1 MRRGDFRGPV
11 SGLVLMQD
19 LQAAIIFARTRL
31 TDNSPFGDYCPAE
44 VYFACRSTAQ
54 CVALALIF
62 LTNSAD

>member
-44 VYFACRSTAQ
+44 VCFVHGSIAPFSASM
-54 CVALALIF
+54 LIF
-62 LTNSAD
+62 LKNLM

>member
-31 TDNSPFGDYCPAE
+31 TDNSPFGDYRPAE
-44 VYFACRSTAQ
+44 VCFSRR
-54 CVALALIF
+54 CVACAFASALIF

>member
-44 VYFACRSTAQ
+44 VCFERKFSAQRFAS
-54 CVALALIF
+54 ALIF